1 MHSYAFY
8 STYKHAHTPHY
19 KHSQIYTIYTH
30 IQLYFTTALLNVL
43 TKTVVP
49 RSSLLLGTTVLVK
62 KA

>member
-30 IQLYFTTALLNVL
+30 IQLLILMYMLN
-43 TKTVVP
+43 TISSAKTH
-49 RSSLLLGTTVLVK
+49 
-62 KA
+62 